1 MRPMI
6 SWPLSKLLPF
16 GLLLSFIMLL
26 SLPLH
31 AATQPNEEQIRQEL
45 KQAEANKGMANQA
58 EIVQALQG
66 ALSWLADAKESDI
79 RAQQYQKAIDDFP
92 KLTRELRQQLAQEGD
107 KPLPVPNNMSTSE
120 LEQQVLQ
127 ISSQLLEL
135 SRLSQ
140 QEQDRA
146 REISES
152 LNQLPQ
158 QQSEARRILTE
169 ISSRLQAQNGPT
181 TPAAQAQLA
190 LLQAEAVARKA
201 KVNELELSQLSANN
215 RQELSRLRA

>member
-1 MRPMI
+1 VRLI
-6 SWPLSKLLPF
+6 TSWFSTI
-16 GLLLSFIMLL
+16 LLLLIMLL
-26 SLPLH
+26 SLPLQ
-31 AATQPNEEQIRQEL
+31 AATQPNEAQLRKEL

-79 RAQQYQKAIDDFP
+79 RTQQYQKAIDNFP
-92 KLTRELRQQLAQEGD
+92 KLTRELRQQLAQENGN
-107 KPLPVPNNMSTSE
+107 PLPVPDNMSTSE

-146 REISES
+146 REISDS
-152 LNQLPQ
+152 LSQLPQ
-158 QQSEARRILTE
+158 QQSEARRILAE
-169 ISSRLQAQNGPT
+169 ISTRIQAQSNSSTPLRAKLKSMNWSFPSFQPT
-181 TPAAQAQLA
+181 TGRNCRGCGQSYTKNVRSGLM
-190 LLQAEAVARKA
+190 
-201 KVNELELSQLSANN
+201 LSS
-215 RQELSRLRA
+215 

>member
-1 MRPMI
+1 
-6 SWPLSKLLPF
+6 
-16 GLLLSFIMLL
+16 MLL

-31 AATQPNEEQIRQEL
+31 AATQPNEEQLRQEL

-79 RAQQYQKAIDDFP
+79 RSQQYQKAIDDFP

-181 TPAAQAQLA
+181 TPATQAQLA

-215 RQELSRLRA
+215 RRGIITATGRTLQKASGAGRYPASGIA